1 MYRISQSSQ
10 ITPMIY
16 EELLPE
22 DLLPYVSDCWII
34 DRAVQWASNGVT
46 RKPSGF
52 HLLYRRFVVIY
63 SFPVF
68 PFMEILKE
76 LMVSFDSFVPFDV
89 FDVSLVTLSTGWQS
103 SYLNLHTSLAAMME
117 LNLYRGTNLLH
128 FLYSRPSPSSL
139 LSFLTLCWH
148 STIWRYVDSNRE
160 IAWKFAIIV

>member
-1 MYRISQSSQ
+1 MNCFRLLNYWLCCAVSLQWSHSKTIRFPFIISS
-10 ITPMIY
+10 I
-16 EELLPE
+16 
-22 DLLPYVSDCWII
+22 
-34 DRAVQWASNGVT
+34 
-46 RKPSGF
+46 
-52 HLLYRRFVVIY
+52 RFQY

-89 FDVSLVTLSTGWQS
+89 FDVSLVTLSTSWQS

-117 LNLYRGTNLLH
+117 LNLYRGTNFLH